1 MSKLQINDHRRI
13 TVPYP
18 LVLDAALAFD
28 RQHNGW
34 LWRASGHTLTILPAA
49 DCSIA
54 IGARRSGAAETAS
67 VERSAA
73 WVAAALLQYCFK
85 RRIPIPRQSCKGVE
99 LTPAGIDLIISTSVA
114 LLPIELSAADAQA
127 VAPTI
132 PPAATD
138 MPTEAAPKAVA
149 STEAVSA
156 AS

>member
-1 MSKLQINDHRRI
+1 MTKLQINDYRRI

-28 RQHNGW
+28 REHNGW
-34 LWRASGHTLTILPAA
+34 LWRASEHTLTILPAA

-85 RRIPIPRQSCKGVE
+85 LRIPIPRQSCKGVE
-99 LTPAGIDLIISTSVA
+99 LTSAGIDLIISTSVA
-114 LLPIELSAADAQA
+114 LLPIELSAADAQT
-127 VAPTI
+127 VVPTI

-138 MPTEAAPKAVA
+138 IPMGAAAEASSTEAA
-149 STEAVSA
+149 SA
-156 AS
+156 AA